1 MSRPSELRWALLAGM
16 VLGLAGSAAPVWAG
30 EDSRT
35 ALAFIEQLRERGLH
49 EQALEYLN
57 ILRADAGLPAN
68 IKVLLDYEEGRT
80 LIDEAAKSGDL
91 VLREDLLKEARG
103 KLEGFVKA
111 NPQLTETREAL
122 VHLAKLLIERGHL
135 AMLFS
140 EDTTDKA
147 KKEAKVAEARA
158 AFTEAHEAY
167 AKAIEPL
174 NAAYKKYAGFIPDGD
189 PRKPE
194 RERVYA
200 ALLDAMLQKGVA
212 DYELAQTFPPGSP
225 ERDKA
230 IKEALAQ
237 FESLYKSYRTQFAG
251 LAAQMYQAKCFEER
265 GDVEGLNSA
274 VGIYKQLMEHGDARL
289 RVLQRNVG
297 YFYIVALSKRRQ
309 YALAADE
316 ATRWLAT
323 YNRRD
328 ERRSPEGLGVL
339 MELSKNIDAQIDQLS
354 TADRTKAIGRIVESV
369 SQVVR
374 FASPFKKEALALLK
388 KYKPSAAVRAEEIAR
403 LTFEDLTG
411 KAEDAIGSQ
420 EWPRAIALLTVAV
433 RKADPAKNPERAN
446 MARYNLSFCYFM
458 NKQYYESAVLAEH
471 YARRYPQGGQGA
483 KATEIG
489 MQAWA
494 EAYSTSTGP
503 YRLNDLNRLIDL
515 ANYTVA
521 TWPDKEQGDGA
532 RMNLGLIYLGMGQYD
547 KAIEVLSAIRRRS
560 TYWVNA
566 ENRLGSAHWAKS
578 RDLDRRGD
586 ATRAQEEAQK
596 SIDDL
601 NVALKARRDA
611 NAGPTDPGLV
621 GNVGDLAT
629 VLTETGKAADA
640 LKLLDPIIKAQTV
653 RSGTGY
659 ARLIEAQLKA
669 FITSGNVESA
679 IASMKVLEQSGGAAE
694 RAQLY
699 YKLGKLLEKELES
712 LKEKKNTAA
721 LSRMHQAYKT
731 FLTTLAASTAGQSYE
746 SLQWAGEALLTLDA
760 YEESEKVLRRVLKDF
775 TEDPKFLQ
783 QQGGPGKLLTTRL
796 RLVTALRGQG
806 KFDEANPIM
815 DDLMKQKP
823 VYLDTLFEKGML
835 LESEAA
841 ARKGNWSTALGFWEN
856 LIKRMEKI
864 RPRTATYFDAW
875 YHVAW
880 ILYQQK
886 DMAKAKQ
893 ALSGVMR
900 LSPSVGGPEMKAK
913 YQGLL
918 AKIK

>member
-1 MSRPSELRWALLAGM
+1 MSRPFELRWAVLVMWLAG
-16 VLGLAGSAAPVWAG
+16 LAVPAWAG

-35 ALAFIEQLRERGLH
+35 ALAFVEQLREHGLH
-49 EQALEYLN
+49 EQALDYLK
-57 ILRADAGLPAN
+57 ILRADPGQPAN
-68 IKVLLDYEEGRT
+68 IKAVLDYEEGRT
-80 LIDEAAKSGDL
+80 LIDEAARSGDL

-103 KLEGFVKA
+103 KLEAFVKA
-111 NPQLTETREAL
+111 NPQLSETREAL

-135 AMLFS
+135 AMLLS
-140 EDTTDKA
+140 EDSADKA

-158 AFTEAHEAY
+158 CFTEAHEAY

-174 NAAYKKYAGFIPDGD
+174 NTAYKKYAGFIPDND
-189 PRKPE
+189 PRKTE
-194 RERVYA
+194 RERIYA

-212 DYELAQTFPPGSP
+212 DYELAQTFPAGSP
-225 ERDKA
+225 ERAKSL
-230 IKEALAQ
+230 KEALAQ

-251 LAAQMYQAKCFEER
+251 LAAQMYQAKCYEES
-265 GDVEGLNSA
+265 GDINSA

-289 RVLQRNVG
+289 RGLQRNVG
-297 YFYIVALSKRRQ
+297 YFYIVALSKRKQ

-328 ERRSPEGLGVL
+328 ERHSPEGLGVL
-339 MELSKNIDAQIDQLS
+339 MELAKNIDAQIDAVS
-354 TADRTKAIGRIVESV
+354 SADRPKAVGKVVESV

-388 KYKPSAAVRAEEIAR
+388 KYKPNAAVRAEEIAR
-403 LTFEDLTG
+403 LSFEDLMG
-411 KAEDAIGSQ
+411 KAEDARGVQ
-420 EWPRAIALLTVAV
+420 EWGRAIALYTAAM
-433 RKADPAKNPERAN
+433 RKADPARNPDKAN
-446 MARYNLSFCYFM
+446 LARHSLSFCYYM
-458 NKQYYESAVLAEH
+458 NKQYYEAAVLAEH
-471 YARRYPQGGQGA
+471 YARRYPQGGLGA
-483 KATEIG
+483 KATDIG
-489 MQAWA
+489 MQSWA
-494 EAYSTSTGP
+494 DAYSTYTERDRVSA
-503 YRLNDLNRLIDL
+503 LNHLIDL
-515 ANYTVA
+515 ANYTVL

-532 RMNLGLIYLGMGQYD
+532 RMNLGLIYLGMGKYD

-560 TYWVNA
+560 NYWINA

-578 RDLDRRGD
+578 RDLERRGD
-586 ATRAQEEAQK
+586 ATRAQAEVQK

-629 VLTETGKAADA
+629 VLTETGKPAEA
-640 LKLLDPIIKAQTV
+640 LILLDPIIKAQTV
-653 RSGTGY
+653 KSGPGY

-669 FITSGNVESA
+669 FITSGKVESA
-679 IASMKVLEQSGGAAE
+679 ITSMKALEESGGASG

-699 YKLGKLLEKELES
+699 FKLGQLLEKELEA

-731 FLTTLAASTAGQSYE
+731 FLTTLAESKAEQSYE
-746 SLQWAGEALLTLDA
+746 SLQWAGEGLLTLDA
-760 YEESEKVLRRVLKDF
+760 YKESETVLRRVLKDL
-775 TEDPKFLQ
+775 TEDPQFLQ
-783 QQGGPGKLLTTRL
+783 QQGGSGKLLRTRL

-806 KFDEANPIM
+806 KFDEANPII

-823 VYLDTLFEKGML
+823 PYVDTLFEKGML

-841 ARKGNWSTALGFWEN
+841 AGRGSWSAALTFWEN
-856 LIKRMEKI
+856 LTKRMEKM
-864 RPRTATYFDAW
+864 RPRPASYFDAW

-880 ILYQQK
+880 ILSQQK
-886 DMAKAKQ
+886 ETAKAKQ

-918 AKIK
+918 AKLK